1 MHKATKSLKMQDE
14 NQKMRINKYLASA
27 GLCSR
32 READKIISAQR
43 VTINGV
49 VATLGDEVGDG
60 DAVVFDGHLVELG
73 SKHHYYKLNKPVGI
87 ECTSNQEVKENI
99 ISFVGLAHR
108 VFTIGRLDKNS
119 HGLILLTDDG
129 DLANRLIKS
138 RYEHE
143 KEYVVRVDKPVTTEF
158 LKGMSGGVPILDT
171 VTKKCKVEKKS
182 RFEFNIILTQ
192 GLNRQIRR
200 MCEYF
205 GYRVLSLKRI
215 RVGTITLDGL
225 KDGELKA
232 LSSSELKSLKALL
245 SDEKD

>member
-1 MHKATKSLKMQDE
+1 
-14 NQKMRINKYLASA
+14 MRINKFLASA

-49 VATLGDEVGDG
+49 IAKLGDEVEDRDLVALDG
-60 DAVVFDGHLVELG
+60 TPVELG
-73 SKHHYYKLNKPVGI
+73 SKQHYYKLNKPVGI
-87 ECTSNQEVKENI
+87 ECTSNPEVKDNI
-99 ISFVGLAHR
+99 ISFVDLPHR
-108 VFTIGRLDKNS
+108 VFTIGRLDKDS

-129 DLANRLIKS
+129 DLANQLIKS

-143 KEYVVRVDKPVTTEF
+143 KEYAVRVNKPVTSEF

-171 VTKKCKVEKKS
+171 ITKKCKVEKKS
-182 RFEFNIILTQ
+182 KFEFGIILTQ

-205 GYRVLSLKRI
+205 GYKVVSLKRI

-232 LSSSELKSLKALL
+232 LSSAELKSLKQLL
-245 SDEKD
+245 SEERV

>member
-1 MHKATKSLKMQDE
+1 
-14 NQKMRINKYLASA
+14 MRINKFLASA

-49 VATLGDEVGDG
+49 IAKLGDEVEDRDLVALDG
-60 DAVVFDGHLVELG
+60 TPVELG
-73 SKHHYYKLNKPVGI
+73 SKQHYYKLNKPVGI
-87 ECTSNQEVKENI
+87 ECTSNPEVKDNI
-99 ISFVGLAHR
+99 ISFVDLPHR
-108 VFTIGRLDKNS
+108 VFTIGRLDKDS

-129 DLANRLIKS
+129 NLANQLIKS

-143 KEYVVRVDKPVTTEF
+143 KEYAVRVNKPVTSEF

-171 VTKKCKVEKKS
+171 ITKKCKVEKKS
-182 RFEFNIILTQ
+182 KFEFGIILTQ

-205 GYRVLSLKRI
+205 GYKVVSLKRI

-232 LSSSELKSLKALL
+232 LSSAELKSLKQLL
-245 SDEKD
+245 SEERV

>member
-1 MHKATKSLKMQDE
+1 
-14 NQKMRINKYLASA
+14 MRINKYLASA

-32 READKIISAQR
+32 READKIVLQKR
-43 VTINGV
+43 VTINGN
-49 VATLGDEVGDG
+49 VAKLGDEVAENDLVALDG
-60 DAVVFDGHLVELG
+60 TFVELG

-87 ECTSNQEVKENI
+87 ECTSNPAVKDNI
-99 ISFVGLAHR
+99 ISFIDLPHR
-108 VFTIGRLDKNS
+108 VFTIGRLDKDS

-129 DLANRLIKS
+129 DLANQLIKS

-143 KEYVVRVDKPVTTEF
+143 KEYTVRVNKPVTSEF

-171 VTKKCKVEKKS
+171 MTKKCKVEKKS
-182 RFEFNIILTQ
+182 QFEFTIILTQ

-205 GYRVLSLKRI
+205 GYKVVSLKRI

-225 KDGELKA
+225 KGGELKA
-232 LSSSELKSLKALL
+232 LSSRELASLKRLL
-245 SDEKD
+245 SE